1 MKTGKTGLILSYSI
15 NFFAMGGGGE
25 RGGRVQKP
33 YLGLKLNSQAHYLI
47 NHLLS
52 RRFLF

>member
-25 RGGRVQKP
+25 RGGSGPKALPR
-33 YLGLKLNSQAHYLI
+33 S
-47 NHLLS
+47 
-52 RRFLF
+52 